1 MVELLLEHGAEVD
14 VDVGRL
20 PCRDGH
26 GLCVV
31 GGSQGRR
38 LSPSCWNTAPM
49 PRQGSTRAT
58 RCCTRQ
64 RCLPQNL
71 RSSGCCWTTERT
83 CGARGSFG
91 RTALHLA
98 ARVGELDPQAI
109 RVLLDGGADV
119 AARDE
124 DGATPLHEA
133 ATHSG
138 PEAVRLL
145 LERGADAS
153 ARDDRM
159 ETPLH
164 NAMTDE
170 YGEYI
175 ADLEKV
181 QLLLA
186 YGADVAAAN
195 DDGRTAC
202 DLAREDDEDIRALL
216 C

>member
-1 MVELLLEHGAEVD
+1 M
-14 VDVGRL
+14 
-20 PCRDGH
+20 
-26 GLCVV
+26 
-31 GGSQGRR
+31 
-38 LSPSCWNTAPM
+38 
-49 PRQGSTRAT
+49 
-58 RCCTRQ
+58 
-64 RCLPQNL
+64 
-71 RSSGCCWTTERT
+71 
-83 CGARGSFG
+83 
-91 RTALHLA
+91 
-98 ARVGELDPQAI
+98 
-109 RVLLDGGADV
+109 

-138 PEAVRLL
+138 LEVIRLL

-153 ARDDRM
+153 AQDDRSR
-159 ETPLH
+159 TPLH

-186 YGADVAAAN
+186 FGADPTAAN
-195 DDGRTAC
+195 DGGRTPC
-202 DLAREDDEDIRALL
+202 DLARQDDEAIRALL